1 MASVSPSA
9 ALIALR
15 GLPWQQADW
24 AALEALQARNVHA
37 VLLHGAA
44 GIGKKVLALELARS
58 RLCEARRPDGHACGT
73 CAACVWLQGGHH
85 PDLRIVVPE
94 AMAWLRQGSSEDAED
109 GEAGADSPA
118 PAPLEASDG
127 GAEGGKSAKAS
138 REILID
144 QVRRLAGFL
153 TTSTHRGGLRVV
165 VLTPAERLN
174 TAAANSLLKMLE
186 EPPASTLFILTTDA
200 IDDVL
205 PTIRS
210 RCLLHRCQAPDRTAA
225 LAWLKAQEVADA
237 ELALTEAGGAPVTAW
252 LAQDESFDA
261 AARLDEDTRAAL
273 LAMLG
278 QGPGLAAAE
287 IAGRVPKTVAVEP
300 SITLFQRWAWDL
312 LALSAGVAVRY
323 HPREA
328 QSLARL
334 ARVVAAPAVLAWL
347 DQLARLRA
355 TRDHPL
361 NPRMVIES
369 ALLSYVDCLGG
380 SPAVAPASN
389 PAGALAR

>member
-1 MASVSPSA
+1 MASMTTLHA
-9 ALIALR
+9 
-15 GLPWQQADW
+15 LPWQQPDW
-24 AALEALQARNVHA
+24 DALQALQGRNVHA

-44 GIGKKVLALELARS
+44 GIGKKVLAFDLARA
-58 RLCEARRPDGHACGT
+58 RLCESPRADGRACGT

-94 AMAWLRQGSSEDAED
+94 AMAWLRQGSADDGDDDDGAESATATP
-109 GEAGADSPA
+109 EAD
-118 PAPLEASDG
+118 
-127 GAEGGKSAKAS
+127 AEGGKSIKAS

-144 QVRRLAGFL
+144 QVRRLADFL

-174 TAAANSLLKMLE
+174 TAAANALLKMLE
-186 EPPASTLFILTTDA
+186 EPPAGTLFILTTDA

-210 RCLLHRCQAPDRTAA
+210 RCLLHRCHAPDRAAA
-225 LAWLKAQEVADA
+225 LAWLKAQEVPDP
-237 ELALTEAGGAPVTAW
+237 EVALTEAGGAPVLAW
-252 LAQDESFDA
+252 LARDGEIDA
-261 AARLDEDTRAAL
+261 GARLDDETRSAL
-273 LAMLG
+273 MAMLG
-278 QGPGLAAAE
+278 QGPRLPAAE
-287 IAGRVPKTVAVEP
+287 IAGRVPKTISVEAA
-300 SITLFQRWAWDL
+300 ITLFQRWAYDL
-312 LALSAGVAVRY
+312 LALSAGGAVRY

-328 QSLARL
+328 QSIGRIAR
-334 ARVVAAPAVLAWL
+334 AVSAPAVLAWL

-361 NPRMVIES
+361 NARMVVES

-380 SPAVAPASN
+380 AAA